1 MRIFVKL
8 GGSLITD
15 KRQESFYRERV
26 VRGIADELVAALSE
40 DSQLQILI
48 GHGSGS
54 FGHVAAKRYG
64 TVQGVS
70 SADQWRGYARV
81 ANVASELNFLVVKT
95 LEAAG
100 LPVIRIQPSASLM
113 ARDGKVIGMSTE
125 PIENAMTRGLI
136 PVVHGD
142 VSLDEVRG
150 GTVVST
156 EALFFY
162 LAERL
167 SVDRVLLLGEV
178 PGVLGLD
185 GQVIPRIT
193 PANLVNIES
202 ALGGSHG
209 VDVTGGME
217 TKVRDM
223 VALVQR
229 LPSLSISIV
238 GGVSDGLLCSAI
250 LGRSNLGTL
259 IAVS

>member
-1 MRIFVKL
+1 MRVFIKL

-15 KRQESFYRERV
+15 KRQESFYREEV
-26 VRGIADELVAALSE
+26 VKEIAAELLAARSE
-40 DSQLQILI
+40 NPQLEILI

-64 TVQGVS
+64 TAQGVS
-70 SADQWRGYARV
+70 SPEQWRGYAQV
-81 ANVASELNFLVVKT
+81 SNVASELNFLVIKT

-100 LPVIRIQPSASLM
+100 LPVIRIQPSASLI
-113 ARDGKVIGMSTE
+113 ARDGKVMQMATE
-125 PIENAMTRGLI
+125 PIENALVRGLL

-150 GTVVST
+150 GTIIST

-162 LAERL
+162 LASRL
-167 SVDRVLLLGEV
+167 YVDRVLLLGEV

-185 GQVIPRIT
+185 AEVVAKIT
-193 PANLVNIES
+193 PMNLGDVEA

-223 VALVQR
+223 VALVQQ
-229 LPSLSISIV
+229 LPQLSI
-238 GGVSDGLLCSAI
+238 CI
-250 LGRSNLGTL
+250 LGGLSQGMLRSVLLSRSNLGTM
-259 IAVS
+259 ITSS